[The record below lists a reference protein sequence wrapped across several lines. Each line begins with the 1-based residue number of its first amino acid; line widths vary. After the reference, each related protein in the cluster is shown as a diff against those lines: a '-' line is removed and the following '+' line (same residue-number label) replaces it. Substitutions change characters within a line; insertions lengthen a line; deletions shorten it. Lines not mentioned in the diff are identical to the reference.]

1 MAPGLSE
8 AAQYNGRIT
17 WFVLLSCVV
26 AATGGLIF
34 GYVTAVTGGV
44 TSMEPFLKKFYPET
58 YKKMSKQDAH
68 TSNYCKF
75 DSQLVTLFTSSI
87 FISGLVATFFASN
100 ITKAFGRRASI
111 LIGGIALMAGCALG
125 GAAANLFM
133 LMFGRLLLGIGV
145 GFTNQ
150 SVPIYLSEMAPPK
163 YRGAFNFAFHLSV
176 SVGGLTSFLV
186 NYSSQKIPGGWGWRI
201 SLAAAAAPA
210 SFLTLCA
217 PFLPET
223 PNSLIQQG
231 LPGAERMLCRIRGTD
246 DVTAE
251 LHDLISASNAS
262 KKIER
267 PFRTLLT
274 RRYRPQ
280 LAMSVAIPF
289 FQQVTGITVICF
301 FAPMLFEATGSGAS
315 ASLLSSVALGAVGV
329 GTTLSSLFLVDRVGR
344 RALFHAGGAQ
354 MLIPQIAVGWI
365 MSSGGGSVGR
375 VYGVVV
381 LVLVCVYVAGFAM
394 SWGPLG
400 WLVTSEIFPLEVRSA
415 AQGVNVGVGFVSTFV
430 VAQAFLSMLCGLK
443 HGIFFFFA
451 GWVAVMTGFV
461 YLFLPETKDV
471 PIEKMDGI
479 WREHWFWRRYVCG
492 GGGGDGV
499 NNKANGGGSVGE
511 EDY

>member
-1 MAPGLSE
+1 MEASLSE
-8 AAQYNGRIT
+8 GAQYNGRIT

-26 AATGGLIF
+26 AATGALIF
-34 GYVTAVTGGV
+34 GYVTAVAGGV
-44 TSMEPFLKKFYPET
+44 TSMEPFQKKFYPET
-58 YKKMSKQDAH
+58 HRKMSKQDTH

-75 DSQLVTLFTSSI
+75 DSQLVTLFTSSV

-111 LIGGIALMAGCALG
+111 LIGSVALMAGSALG

-145 GFTNQ
+145 GFINQ

-163 YRGAFNFAFHLSV
+163 YRGAFNFAFQLSI

-210 SFLTLCA
+210 SFLTICA
-217 PFLPET
+217 LFLPET

-231 LPGAERMLCRIRGTD
+231 LPGAEHMLRKIRGTD
-246 DVTAE
+246 DVSAE

-280 LAMSVAIPF
+280 LVMSVAIPF
-289 FQQVTGITVICF
+289 FQQVTGITVICY
-301 FAPMLFEATGSGAS
+301 FAPMLFEATGLGAS

-329 GTTLSSLFLVDRVGR
+329 GITLSSLFLVDRVGR
-344 RALFHAGGAQ
+344 RALFHVGGAQ

-365 MSSGGGSVGR
+365 MSNGGNVGR
-375 VYGVVV
+375 GYGVVV

-430 VAQAFLSMLCGLK
+430 VAQAFLAMLCGLK

-451 GWVAVMTGFV
+451 GWVGVMTGFV
-461 YLFLPETKDV
+461 YMFLPETKDV

-479 WREHWFWRRYVCG
+479 WREHWFWKRYVCG
-492 GGGGDGV
+492 GGGGGDS
-499 NNKANGGGSVGE
+499 NKGDGGGSVGE